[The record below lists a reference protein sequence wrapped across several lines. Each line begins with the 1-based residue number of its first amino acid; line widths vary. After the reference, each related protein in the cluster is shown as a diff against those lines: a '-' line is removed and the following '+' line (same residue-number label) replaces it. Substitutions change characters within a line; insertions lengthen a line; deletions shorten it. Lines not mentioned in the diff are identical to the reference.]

1 MILNINI
8 FSDTF
13 GDSEEMFAYLDTDIS
28 SSDDEHRQLCLD
40 ALVEEGDINH
50 DWRLDFQEFKNIF
63 SSFYKPSS
71 KGDFCFKISR
81 ISLEPL

>member
-1 MILNINI
+1 
-8 FSDTF
+8 
-13 GDSEEMFAYLDTDIS
+13 MFAYLDTDTS
-28 SSDDEHRQLCLD
+28 NSDDEHRQLCLD

-63 SSFYKPSS
+63 SGSYLHPKPSS